1 MQHMNWKKY
10 VEQTARIRTLSSPRV
25 HNRMKASN
33 YYEILTENF
42 MEIRSLALSNRHLLK
57 EEINP
62 YLSNMGDLLEE
73 ETIEEL
79 LELQNALIDAYNM
92 ENLDMAVVTQ
102 ITDRLYADAAQK
114 QDIRY
119 MVEQLDAQVSAYYT
133 LLNMQKRMLP
143 YAKNCEKARKKAMD
157 AANELLTFLDKERFA
172 QLPDNETKEIVLVNS
187 RYMCALFEGLHDE
200 ATKERELTILR
211 NALSLEDDSFYR
223 EQVSEYDWEYH
234 RVRTLEYFGIM
245 TEFANEKKLIKEECR
260 EIWEHCKELKKH
272 WEESEK
278 VRKRISESEILLCIC
293 RSGYYAGELSLDDY
307 KEELLHLYKRRDP
320 NGYSIGDIFQNI
332 LVPLEYLLQID
343 VERIGEKDI
352 DLLSGIYNDITNYV
366 FCMQNTGSFSYL
378 LEYFVAFMRNFIELP
393 GQMTFMDAC
402 LNGIAALHPPTYVHT
417 IMVGRIAKCFC
428 RHLILLHPEAFVGM
442 FGYKN
447 VEEVTA
453 HRFELEEYIFRGALC
468 HDIGKFLIMDTIFIY
483 GRNLTDDEFD
493 IIKTHPDVGAQI
505 MSNYSSTRPYADI
518 ARGHHKWYNNQAGYP
533 EYNTEESDVKLLIDL
548 VACADCLDAATDT
561 VGRSYNT
568 GKSFTDVFDELIE
581 QSGTRYTPYI
591 VDLLKD
597 EDTLKD
603 IEYLLKDGRKE
614 VYYNTFVRLVTVQ
627 KSVQ

>member
-1 MQHMNWKKY
+1 MQHGNWQKY

-25 HNRMKASN
+25 HNKMSASN
-33 YYEILTENF
+33 YYKTLTDNF
-42 MEIRSLALSNRHLLK
+42 TEIRSLAFSNRNVLK
-57 EEINP
+57 EEILP
-62 YLSNMGDLLEE
+62 YLAESEELLPD
-73 ETIEEL
+73 ETIREL
-79 LELQNALIDAYNM
+79 LELQNELIDAYNM
-92 ENLDMAVVTQ
+92 ENLDMTVVTQ
-102 ITDRLYADAAQK
+102 ITDRLYADAERK
-114 QDIRY
+114 RDIRY

-143 YAKNCEKARKKAMD
+143 YADNCEKSRKKAMD
-157 AANELLTFLDKERFA
+157 AAEKLLTFLDKEKFA
-172 QLPDNETKEIVLVNS
+172 QLPDEETKEIVLVNA
-187 RYMCALFEGLHDE
+187 RYICALFEGLNSE
-200 ATKERELTILR
+200 AMKERELSILR
-211 NALSLEDDSFYR
+211 NALTLEDDAFYR
-223 EQVSEYDWEYH
+223 DQVPEYDWEYH

-245 TEFANEKKLIKEECR
+245 TEFANEKKLTREECR
-260 EIWEHCKELKKH
+260 EVWEHCKELKKH

-278 VRKRISESEILLCIC
+278 VRKKISESEISLCIC
-293 RSGYYAGELSLDDY
+293 RSGYYAGEMSLEDY
-307 KEELLHLYKRRDP
+307 KEELMHLYQRRDP
-320 NGYSIGDIFQNI
+320 DGYSIGDIFHNI
-332 LVPLEYLLQID
+332 LIPLEYLLQID
-343 VERIGEKDI
+343 VENIGEKEA
-352 DLLSGIYNDITNYV
+352 DLLLGIYNDITNYV

-393 GQMTFMDAC
+393 GHMTFMDAC

-417 IMVGRIAKCFC
+417 IMVGRISKCLC
-428 RHLILLHPEAFVGM
+428 RHLIKLHPEAFVGM

-447 VEEVTA
+447 EEEVKA

-493 IIKTHPDVGAQI
+493 IIKKHPDVGAQI

-518 ARGHHKWYNNQAGYP
+518 ARGHHRWYNNQAGYP
-533 EYNTEESDVKLLIDL
+533 NYNTEESDVKLMIDL

-561 VGRSYNT
+561 VGRSYNN
-568 GKSFTDVFDELIE
+568 GKTFAEVFDELIE